1 MDQVT
6 NDAVIAYTGD
16 TTVLAYTTGA
26 RAVMVRLTPKAKV
39 IYDLVLDPKYGQV
52 SIAQLYMSAIH
63 AGLDAGLT
71 SEDMEGIRIY
81 LVK

>member
-1 MDQVT
+1 MEQF
-6 NDAVIAYTGD
+6 TGD

-26 RAVMVRLTPKAKV
+26 RAILVQLTPKAKV
-39 IYDLVLDPKYGQV
+39 IYDLVINPQYAHV
-52 SIAQLYMSAIH
+52 SVAQLYMSALR

-71 SEDMEGIRIY
+71 AEDMASIRTY